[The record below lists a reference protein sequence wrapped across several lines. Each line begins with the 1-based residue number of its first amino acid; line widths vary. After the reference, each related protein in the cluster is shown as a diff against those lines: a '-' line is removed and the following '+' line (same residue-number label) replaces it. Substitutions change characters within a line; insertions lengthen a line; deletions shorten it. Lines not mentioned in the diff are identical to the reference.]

1 MKYPIEY
8 NNFGGAAVAQQSPK
22 KKYNLLDSSY
32 KETVQRYFNDKNKQ
46 RDHYV
51 RDLNNLMSV
60 NKLESLHR
68 SYLEKFDMLRN
79 GKPELIAQLRNP
91 VISQELFGEKIKQLN
106 EKIITISRL
115 PKKITNEND
124 RKTLISNSE
133 EYHNIYVTLELALM
147 ISFDEIEVLFQKH
160 ASEISG
166 RSDVAESLGFEGS
179 AQVQGEQVARPRS
192 YSSSSEYSN
201 SDGDFM

>member
-8 NNFGGAAVAQQSPK
+8 NNFGGAAAAQQSP
-22 KKYNLLDSSY
+22 KKYNLLDSYY

-46 RDHYV
+46 RDHYI

-133 EYHNIYVTLELALM
+133 EYHNIYVTLELAL
-147 ISFDEIEVLFQKH
+147 INSSEEVEVLFQKH

-166 RSDVAESLGFEGS
+166 RSDIAASLGFEGS
-179 AQVQGEQVARPRS
+179 VQVQGDQVARPRS
-192 YSSSSEYSN
+192 DSSSSEYSN
-201 SDGDFM
+201 PDGDFM